1 MVSLLKL
8 HLNKG
13 VYIKIEVKKKNAQN
27 EALNSHMFAFSLSGR
42 RLSRNKTLETNEVKF
57 D

>member
-13 VYIKIEVKKKNAQN
+13 VYIKIEVKKNAQN